1 MILFPDGRGSSF
13 HHSADAAGVLQRVSG
28 ARDGGRVSDDK
39 PSKSARKR
47 GQLELQSLGE
57 ALLRLGKA
65 DLDAMPLDDRLREA
79 VIEAGTIQ
87 SHSALRRQR
96 QLIGKLM
103 RDADAD
109 AIRASL
115 AALGQADRKATRLFH
130 AAEIWRDR
138 ICGEGMPAVTG
149 FSTVTGVGTSR
160 LEKLCDELASA
171 TSESTRRAICRRIF
185 REVHDSMAT
194 MPQAINHTHTE
205 RMTE

>member
-1 MILFPDGRGSSF
+1 M
-13 HHSADAAGVLQRVSG
+13 
-28 ARDGGRVSDDK
+28 SDDK

-47 GQLELQSLGE
+47 EHLELQCLGE
-57 ALLRLGKA
+57 ALVRLGKA
-65 DLDAMPLDDRLREA
+65 DLDAMPLDDRLRDA

-109 AIRASL
+109 AIRTSL
-115 AALGQADRKATRLFH
+115 AALGQADRKSTRLFH

-138 ICGEGMPAVTG
+138 ICGEGKPAVAG
-149 FSTVTGVGTSR
+149 FSMLTGVGTSR

-171 TSESTRRAICRRIF
+171 TSESRRRGICRRIF

-194 MPQAINHTHTE
+194 MPQATNDTDTE

>member
-1 MILFPDGRGSSF
+1 M
-13 HHSADAAGVLQRVSG
+13 
-28 ARDGGRVSDDK
+28 SDDK

-47 GQLELQSLGE
+47 DQLELQSLGE

-65 DLDAMPLDDRLREA
+65 DLDAMPLDDRLRDA

-103 RDADAD
+103 RDSDAD

-115 AALGQADRKATRLFH
+115 ATRGQADRKATRLFH
-130 AAEIWRDR
+130 AAEVWRDR
-138 ICGEGMPAVTG
+138 ICGEGMPAVNG
-149 FSTVTGVGTSR
+149 FSTLTGVGTSR

-171 TSESTRRAICRRIF
+171 TSESTRRGICRRIF
-185 REVHDSMAT
+185 REVHDSIAT
-194 MPQAINHTHTE
+194 MPQAIDETDMNRTQNG
-205 RMTE
+205 